1 MKGLIS
7 YRTERSEV
15 YRNRVKRGYIAFAQ
29 RIYRL
34 TKKRE
39 DILAIKPIVLSFYL
53 HNCVFFC
60 FEFRFLRFL
69 LDCRQPLHH
78 RFLQPLQVE
87 MPKSFG

>member
-39 DILAIKPIVLSFYL
+39 DILAIKPIVLSFCLYKGL
-53 HNCVFFC
+53 GFILVYVIKGLPWRLSGNESAGKRRRPWV
-60 FEFRFLRFL
+60 
-69 LDCRQPLHH
+69 
-78 RFLQPLQVE
+78 
-87 MPKSFG
+87 

>member
-39 DILAIKPIVLSFYL
+39 GILAIKPIVLSFYL
-53 HNCVFFC
+53 YKAVGLARNTFDWSNAMLALSGNFII
-60 FEFRFLRFL
+60 LR
-69 LDCRQPLHH
+69 
-78 RFLQPLQVE
+78 
-87 MPKSFG
+87 